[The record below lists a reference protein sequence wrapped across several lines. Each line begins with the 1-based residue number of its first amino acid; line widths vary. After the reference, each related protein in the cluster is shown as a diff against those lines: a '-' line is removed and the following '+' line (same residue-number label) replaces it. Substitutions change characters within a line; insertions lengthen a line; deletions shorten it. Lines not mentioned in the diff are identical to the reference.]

1 MDSSQPKAIVLTPQT
16 DTQAASS
23 LPRPIG
29 SLVDRY
35 GRVHTSLRVSVTDAC
50 NIRCT
55 YCMPEKVS
63 GFLPQDRLLGFDS
76 IARLVH
82 VLVRAGVRKVRL
94 TGGEPLMRPNLSQL
108 VQRLSAIVGLEQL
121 ALTTNGMLLSEQI
134 DGLVAAGLTHINLSL
149 DTLREPAFLQISR
162 RDGLDRVLEGIQ
174 AAVESPLH
182 VRINALLLRDIN
194 LEDCLPL
201 VGYARK
207 LGVVLRFIEF
217 MPLDANRSWSR
228 TQVVTG
234 AEIRELVEAQYGALV
249 PQDRADASQPS
260 RDFHFADGVGGIGLI
275 SPVSEPFCSS
285 CNRLRLTADGKFRN
299 CLFGKQEWEVK
310 RLLEPPLGQED
321 CSDEDLLA
329 VAKACVEQKHASHG
343 ISDSDFQPPARA
355 MYQIGG

>member
-1 MDSSQPKAIVLTPQT
+1 VLTPQT
-16 DTQAASS
+16 NDPKKTSELSTNQ
-23 LPRPIG
+23 PRPIG
-29 SLVDRY
+29 ALVDRF
-35 GRVHTSLRVSVTDAC
+35 GRIHTSLRVSVTDAC

-55 YCMPEKVS
+55 YCMPEKVL

-76 IARLVH
+76 IVRMVR

-108 VQRLSAIVGLEQL
+108 VERLSAICGLEQI
-121 ALTTNGMLLSEQI
+121 ALTTNGMLLSDQI
-134 DGLVAAGLTHINLSL
+134 DGLVAGGLTHINISL
-149 DTLREPAFLQISR
+149 DTLREPAFRQISR
-162 RDGLDRVLEGIQ
+162 RDGLDRVLEGIR

-201 VGYARK
+201 VAYARK
-207 LGVVLRFIEF
+207 LGVILRFIEF
-217 MPLDANRSWSR
+217 MPLDANRSWNL
-228 TQVVTG
+228 TQVVSG
-234 AEIRELVEAQYGALV
+234 AEIRRLVEGQFGALV

-260 RDFHFADGVGGIGLI
+260 RDFHFSDGVGGIGFI
-275 SPVSEPFCSS
+275 SPVSEPFCSG

-310 RLLEPPLGQED
+310 PLLEPPPGQVGCTD
-321 CSDEDLLA
+321 DELLA
-329 VAKACVEQKHASHG
+329 VVKACVDHKHASHG